1 MKKKCALIIFF
12 AKNVHTNGGKMSIY
26 KDQLAQ
32 SVHDLKL
39 LKKKYTHE
47 YGTCLPGTLVRCTN
61 REKQYY
67 YHRTN
72 DNGKILRKSIEESTA
87 TIKALARKEFLKR
100 AIEAIDKDLKLL
112 EKANSGFED
121 IDIDR
126 LKALM
131 SNAYKSLPNEYF
143 YDTDL
148 STSGIYS
155 SERYKEAIER
165 HREWAKSWYEKSS
178 FRPEKLRFP
187 TSAGFNV
194 RSKSEQH
201 IVEQLVNYGV
211 PFRYEQV
218 IHIDNLLYSADFTFR
233 DKNMKNFYWEH
244 AGMMDDPIYVE
255 GYYKKRSSFESVG
268 IVPWK
273 NLIITYDN
281 DGVISIPVIKGVIE
295 NEVLPRL

>member
-1 MKKKCALIIFF
+1 
-12 AKNVHTNGGKMSIY
+12 MSIY
-26 KDQLAQ
+26 KDQLEQ
-32 SVHDLKL
+32 SVHDLKI
-39 LKKKYTHE
+39 LKEKYTRE
-47 YGTCLPGTLVRCTN
+47 YATCLPGTLVHCAN
-61 REKQYY
+61 RGKPYY

-72 DNGKILRKSIEESTA
+72 DNGKILRKSIGENTD

-112 EKANSGFED
+112 EKANSDFED
-121 IDIDR
+121 IDIDKLQAR
-126 LKALM
+126 M
-131 SNAYKSLPNEYF
+131 SNAYKSLPREYF
-143 YDTDL
+143 YDTEL

-165 HREWAKSWYEKSS
+165 HREWANSWYEKSS
-178 FRPEKLRFP
+178 FRPEGLRFP
-187 TSAGFNV
+187 TSAGFSV

-201 IVEQLVNYGV
+201 IVEQLVNYGI

-218 IHIDNLLYSADFTFR
+218 IHINDLLYSADFTFR
-233 DKNMKNFYWEH
+233 DKNMKKFYWEH

-255 GYYKKRSSFESVG
+255 SYYKKRNSFESIG

-273 NLIITYDN
+273 NLIITYDK
-281 DGVISIPVIKGVIE
+281 DGVISIPAIKAVIE